1 MSHPRHAALAL
12 ASTLVLLT
20 GCTPTSPPTMSAS
33 PTVTTSTPT
42 PSVDPLYVEAERVYR
57 EYFRELTALEV
68 AGGAEQL
75 PPVFKT
81 LVMEPQYSAIEQ
93 LYRDSKQQGIH
104 YQPGTVPTLVMVRG
118 LPGAS
123 KDGSQVALASCV
135 DGRHSVVLQADGS
148 TLGPGVIVY
157 RMNFFKRDM
166 DGFLKLFTVESNEA
180 KQCPL

>member
-81 LVMEPQYSAIEQ
+81 LVMEPLFSSMQVA
-93 LYRDSKQQGIH
+93 YRDAKEKGLH
-104 YQPGTVPTLVMVRG
+104 YKPGAIPILKWVRP
-118 LPGAS
+118 LPGAAYGDS
-123 KDGSQVALASCV
+123 VIAVQTCV
-135 DGRHSVVLQADGS
+135 DGRLTVLLDGAGQS
-148 TLGPGVIVY
+148 RGPGIAMKNMV
-157 RMNFFKRDM
+157 FFKRDS
-166 DGFLKLFTVESNEA
+166 DQVLKITVTDLEEVQECTA
-180 KQCPL
+180 

>member
-81 LVMEPQYSAIEQ
+81 LVMEPLYSSMQAV
-93 LYRDSKQQGIH
+93 YRDAKEKGLH
-104 YQPGTVPTLVMVRG
+104 YKPGAIPILKWVRP
-118 LPGAS
+118 LPGAAYGDS
-123 KDGSQVALASCV
+123 VIAIQACMDGSQTELV
-135 DGRHSVVLQADGS
+135 DGDGQS
-148 TLGPGVIVY
+148 MGSGIIMK
-157 RMNFFKRDM
+157 RMAFYKRDT
-166 DGFLKLFTVESNEA
+166 DGLLKITVTDVQEVSE
-180 KQCPL
+180 CPA